1 MIPVPYASFNR
12 RVLAT
17 LLDAFLTFAL
27 TTPVGYLL
35 DVLILPELHTASLL
49 FAYDLFGFLLFSG
62 LIVLGFAICLERFGG
77 TPGKLLLDLK
87 VLDQHTGEYL
97 DRRQAALRII
107 ASWLS
112 MLSGIGVLMVI
123 FDKHKQAAHDKIM
136 HTIVIKLED
145 DYADMTLPEN
155 WRSPS

>member
-1 MIPVPYASFNR
+1 MIPVPYAHFYQ

-27 TTPVGYLL
+27 TTPFSYLL
-35 DVLILPELHTASLL
+35 DVLVLPELDTASQL
-49 FAYDLFGFLLFSG
+49 FVYDLFTFLLFSG
-62 LIVLGFAICLERFGG
+62 LIVFSFAICLERFGG
-77 TPGKLLLDLK
+77 TPGKLLLGLK

-97 DRRQAALRII
+97 NRRQAGLRII

-112 MLSGIGVLMVI
+112 ILTGIGVLLII

-136 HTIVIKLED
+136 HSIVIKLED
-145 DYADMTLPEN
+145 DYAEMELPKN